1 MITSTRTAF
10 DLLLLNYHKAVQKGT
25 SHCFLFC
32 ATVIAFLI
40 LGGEEY
46 RYGSSEL
53 ISPTSNNVTGG
64 GSYYEPPQRLSTS
77 QVA

>member
-1 MITSTRTAF
+1 MITFAHTAF

-25 SHCFLFC
+25 CRRFLFC

-46 RYGSSEL
+46 WYGNSDL
-53 ISPTSNNVTGG
+53 ISHMSYSVNKG
-64 GSYYEPPQRLSTS
+64 GSY
-77 QVA
+77 